1 MPGISRNIRQMTD
14 ARDSSLTRRD
24 RAVVSVVL
32 VSFGGLMVADVAGD
46 WASGS
51 TAMHIGV
58 ELLLAVLAAGGLAWL
73 WADDFRQ
80 RHRAVAMRGALERAR
95 TDATVWRERH
105 AAVLHGLAQAIDQ
118 QLDAWTLTPVEK
130 EVAMLLLKGLSF
142 KEIAAVRGTSE
153 RTVRQ
158 QAGAVY
164 AKSGLT
170 GRAELAAFFLEDLLV
185 ESPLAGRDP
194 G

>member
-1 MPGISRNIRQMTD
+1 MTD
-14 ARDSSLTRRD
+14 ARSRLLATRD
-24 RAVVSVVL
+24 RVVVTVIL
-32 VSFGGLMVADVAGD
+32 LAIGALTITDVVAD
-46 WASGS
+46 WSSGGS
-51 TAMHIGV
+51 AAHLAA
-58 ELLLAVLAAGGLAWL
+58 ELLLAQLVAGGLAWL
-73 WADDFRQ
+73 WMDDFRQ
-80 RHRAVAMRGALERAR
+80 RRRAAEMNQALDHARGE
-95 TDATVWRERH
+95 ATLWRERH
-105 AAVLHGLAQAIDQ
+105 ADVLSGLSRAIDQ
-118 QLDAWTLTPVEK
+118 QLEAWTLTPVEK

-185 ESPLAGRDP
+185 DFPSDGRETE
-194 G
+194 

>member
-1 MPGISRNIRQMTD
+1 MTD
-14 ARDSSLTRRD
+14 ARGASLTRRD
-24 RAVVSVVL
+24 RMILTVVL
-32 VSFGGLMVADVAGD
+32 VAFGGLMLTDVAGD
-46 WASGS
+46 RASGS
-51 TAMHIGV
+51 TAMHIAV
-58 ELLLAVLAAGGLAWL
+58 ELLLAVLAAAGVAWL
-73 WADDFRQ
+73 WADDFRL
-80 RHRAVAMRGALERAR
+80 RHRAAAMRGALERAR
-95 TDATVWRERH
+95 TEATVWRERH
-105 AAVLHGLAQAIDQ
+105 ATVLHGLAQAIDQ

-185 ESPLAGRDP
+185 DLPSDGRATE
-194 G
+194 